1 MCRLIHRHIWVFFFP
16 KNSSVKFQIKIFR
29 HRRESKVRRT
39 CGSRKWRHLR
49 TNQTADLTSEKCNRR
64 RIDQRIVVSS
74 LYFSHVISR
83 PVTAS
88 CYSHNKFR
96 VILSTPLSSYLN
108 SVWEHNGSSE
118 CSERRHSHVRPSGE
132 SAGAGYI
139 LLWSVSDVL
148 QVHQGED
155 CEDSHVSWWSSPSSL
170 RSCLMAVLVM
180 THGDYDSCLIGTTVW
195 GGCVNGVWLQTGRRE
210 RIAAYMS
217 SCWVTVMIEVFSSR

>member
-29 HRRESKVRRT
+29 HRRESK
-39 CGSRKWRHLR
+39 
-49 TNQTADLTSEKCNRR
+49 TADLTSEKCNRR

-108 SVWEHNGSSE
+108 SV
-118 CSERRHSHVRPSGE
+118 
-132 SAGAGYI
+132 
-139 LLWSVSDVL
+139 
-148 QVHQGED
+148 
-155 CEDSHVSWWSSPSSL
+155 
-170 RSCLMAVLVM
+170 
-180 THGDYDSCLIGTTVW
+180 
-195 GGCVNGVWLQTGRRE
+195 
-210 RIAAYMS
+210 
-217 SCWVTVMIEVFSSR
+217 